1 MLGLILDVPE
11 SSSGLDDEWDKEL
24 FGDDLKAVE
33 ELAAKIQ
40 DGKVC
45 AL

>member
-1 MLGLILDVPE
+1 MLGLLLNDSE
-11 SSSGLDDEWDKEL
+11 SSSGLDDEWDMEL
-24 FGDDLKAVE
+24 FGDDMKAVE
-33 ELAAKIQ
+33 EPAAKIQ